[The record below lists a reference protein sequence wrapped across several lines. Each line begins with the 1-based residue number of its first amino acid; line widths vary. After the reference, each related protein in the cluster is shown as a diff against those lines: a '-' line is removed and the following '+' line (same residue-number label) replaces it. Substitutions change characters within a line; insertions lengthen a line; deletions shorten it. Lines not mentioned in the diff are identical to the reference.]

1 MPSSNNSSFTRRE
14 FLYRASVTAVAASA
28 VPSLLTSCGDRDTE
42 YHTIIKGGTVYDGT
56 TAKPYVADI
65 AIRDDRIAAIGN
77 LEGSAKTVVDARG
90 KVVAPGFIDV
100 HTHCDLTFKRTGLKR
115 HMSRLMPSW
124 KGNYN
129 YLYQG
134 VSTVVTG
141 NCGYGFTDTERW
153 LSMVDSVG
161 FGTNVAHLVPHGMIR
176 EELFGDNQPG
186 TLTRSQLEKMK
197 DRVNEEMEKGAIGM
211 STGLEYAPG
220 LLTETAELVALAG
233 EVAKKGGIYT
243 SHIRDESGRSDKS
256 GRHGVLNSL
265 DEAIF
270 IGNEAAIPVEVSHLK
285 IAAPMENV
293 RASMLLEKIGSARR
307 NGLDI
312 TADQYPYAAGST
324 HIAILLPGELV
335 SSLGVK
341 EKYRTKDGLKEV
353 EKAILEV
360 FAYLPP
366 EKILITMF
374 PEREEL
380 EGKTLKESAEMMD
393 MAPEKAYAEM
403 VSHESAPVGVFFAQ
417 DMEVVRDIMPA
428 EFVFTASDG
437 WTVPKDMTHPHPRC
451 YGTYPRKLGRFV
463 REEKILQLQ
472 QAILSMTSRPAQ
484 KFGIKDRGVLAKGK
498 YADIVVLDPAKIID
512 NATYRQPHMYA
523 QGVEYLLVNGRVS
536 MEKGTATGHRGGRSL
551 KRG

>member
-1 MPSSNNSSFTRRE
+1 MQPDNNSSFTRRE

-28 VPSLLTSCGDRDTE
+28 MPSLLVSCGDRDTE
-42 YHTIIKGGTVYDGT
+42 YDTIIKGGTVYDGT
-56 TAKPYVADI
+56 NAKPYVADI
-65 AIRDDRIAAIGN
+65 GIKDERITAIGN
-77 LEGSAKTVVDARG
+77 LDGSAKRVIDAGG

-100 HTHCDLTFKRTGLKR
+100 HTHCDLTFKRTGFKR

-141 NCGYGFTDTERW
+141 NCGYGFTDTHRW

-176 EELFGDNQPG
+176 EELFGSNQPG
-186 TLTRSQLEKMK
+186 ALTREQLEKMK
-197 DRVNEEMEKGAIGM
+197 SRVNEELEKGAIGM

-220 LLTETAELVALAG
+220 LLTNTAELAALAR
-233 EVAKKGGIYT
+233 EVARKGGIYT
-243 SHIRDESGRSDKS
+243 SHIRNESGRSDKT
-256 GRHGVLNSL
+256 GRHGVLKSL
-265 DEAIF
+265 DEAIY
-270 IGNEAAIPVEVSHLK
+270 IGNEAAVPVEVSHLK

-293 RASMLLEKIGSARR
+293 RASMLLEKIDSARR
-307 NGLDI
+307 KGLDI

-341 EKYRTKDGLKEV
+341 EKYRKMEGLKEV
-353 EKAILEV
+353 EKAIMDV
-360 FAYLPP
+360 FEYLPP

-380 EGKTLKESAEMMD
+380 EGKTLKESAEMMG
-393 MAPEKAYAEM
+393 MPPEKAYAEM
-403 VSHESAPVGVFFAQ
+403 VSQESAPMGVFFAQ
-417 DMEVVRDIMPA
+417 DMDVVRSIMPA

-451 YGTYPRKLGRFV
+451 YGTFPRKLGRFV
-463 REEKILQLQ
+463 REEKVLQLQ

-484 KFGIKDRGVLAKGK
+484 KFGIRDRGVLAKDK
-498 YADIVVLDPAKIID
+498 YADIVVIDPDKIID
-512 NATYRQPHMYA
+512 RATYTQPHMYA
-523 QGVEYLLVNGRVS
+523 TGVEYLLVNGKIS
-536 MEKGTATGHRGGRSL
+536 IEEGTATGHRGGISL
-551 KRG
+551 KRA